1 VIKPISDFITS
12 RFESMKSGDAGKL
25 GILMTTAFIDMVGG
39 LMVFPLFPFYATKF
53 GANGLQV
60 SLLITAFAV
69 MQLLSAPF
77 WGRVS
82 DRYGRKP
89 ALLAGL
95 TASAISYVVFAYSSS
110 YWMLLACRLV
120 QGAGGGTT
128 GVIQAYVA
136 DAVEPKNRA
145 RGLSWL
151 SSATNLGVV
160 LGPFLGAL
168 SVKHIGAHGPG
179 LMAALL
185 CMVNIW
191 FAIKYLTER
200 QTAKARAKSRSARKP
215 MEVVTRV
222 FTHPTERASRLIWM
236 YAICM
241 GAFYG
246 INPVLSL
253 YLKDYWGFTVETI
266 GYFFVYIGAI
276 SVLVRIYL
284 VGPVV
289 DRFGE
294 VRTAR
299 FGTALLALGI
309 LLVVLVPP
317 LTSPHGARSFAE
329 FEEGLTSAL
338 GRGIITYLPLGAAVA
353 LIPFGTAFNF
363 PATTGLLSR
372 VVGEHERGLYMGVQ
386 QTYAGILRAAYPL
399 YAGFAWDHFK
409 PIVPFGTS
417 AALVAGTIWLGFGLN
432 KFSGNTGEFE
442 VADTAQEPA
451 ALAEERR

>member
-1 VIKPISDFITS
+1 VTNFLAK
-12 RFESMKSGDAGKL
+12 RFETLRAGDAGKL
-25 GILMTTAFIDMVGG
+25 SVLMTTAFIDMVGG

-53 GANGLQV
+53 GANGLMV

-69 MQLLSAPF
+69 MQLISAPL
-77 WGRVS
+77 WGKVS

-95 TASAISYVVFAYSSS
+95 IASAVAYVVFAYATS
-110 YWMLLACRLV
+110 YWMLLVCRLV

-145 RGLSWL
+145 RGLGWL

-160 LGPFLGAL
+160 LGPLLGSQAML
-168 SVKHIGAHGPG
+168 LGDHGPG
-179 LMAALL
+179 LIAALL

-191 FAIKYLTER
+191 FAVRFLAER
-200 QTAKARAKSRSARKP
+200 QSEHARARAKQARSPWAIV
-215 MEVVTRV
+215 ERV
-222 FTHPTERASRLIWM
+222 FTHPGERPSRLIWM

-246 INPVLSL
+246 INPTLSL
-253 YLKDYWGFTVETI
+253 YLKDYWGVTAQTI
-266 GYFFVYIGAI
+266 GYFFAYIGAI
-276 SVLVRIYL
+276 SVVVRVFL

-289 DRFGE
+289 DRLGE

-299 FGTALLALGI
+299 MGTALLALGI

-317 LTSPHGARSFAE
+317 LTAHPGIRSFAE
-329 FEEGLTSAL
+329 FEEGLTATL
-338 GRGIITYLPLGAAVA
+338 GRGIIIYLPLAAVVA
-353 LIPFGTAFNF
+353 LIPLGTAFNF

-372 VVGEHERGLYMGVQ
+372 VVDEHERGLYMGVQ
-386 QTYAGILRAAYPL
+386 QTYAGIARAIYPL
-399 YAGFAWDHFK
+399 YAGFMWDHYP

-417 AALVAGTIWLGFGLN
+417 AALVAGTIWLGYGLD
-432 KFSGNTGEFE
+432 KYSGHTEE
-442 VADTAQEPA
+442 VAIEDLAQEPDE
-451 ALAEERR
+451 LAEERR

>member
-1 VIKPISDFITS
+1 VNKFFAS
-12 RFESMKSGDAGKL
+12 RFETLRAGDAGKL

-39 LMVFPLFPFYATKF
+39 LMVFPLFPFYASKF
-53 GANGLQV
+53 GANGFKV
-60 SLLITAFAV
+60 SMLITAFAV
-69 MQLLSAPF
+69 MQLVSAPL

-89 ALLAGL
+89 ALIIGL
-95 TASAISYVVFAYSSS
+95 TGSAISYVVFAYANS
-110 YWMLLACRLV
+110 YWMLLACRLI

-145 RGLSWL
+145 RGLGWL

-160 LGPFLGAL
+160 LGPVLGAV
-168 SVKHIGAHGPG
+168 SIKSIGEHGPG
-179 LMAALL
+179 LIAALL

-191 FAIKYLTER
+191 FATRFLTER
-200 QTAKARAKSRSARKP
+200 QSARAREKSKTARSP
-215 MEVVTRV
+215 MTVVLRV
-222 FTHPTERASRLIWM
+222 FEHPGEPASRLIWM

-253 YLKDYWGFTVETI
+253 YLKDYWGVTTTTI
-266 GYFFVYIGAI
+266 GYFFAYIGAI
-276 SVLVRIYL
+276 SVLVRIFF

-289 DRFGE
+289 DKFGE

-299 FGTALLALGI
+299 FGTVLLALGI
-309 LLVVLVPP
+309 LAVVLVPS
-317 LTSPHGARSFAE
+317 LTHPGGPRSLVE
-329 FEEGLTSAL
+329 FEEGFA
-338 GRGIITYLPLGAAVA
+338 GIGHGIFAYLPLAAAVA
-353 LIPFGTAFNF
+353 LIPLGTAFNF

-409 PIVPFGTS
+409 PIIPFGTS
-417 AALVAGTIWLGFGLN
+417 AFLVASTIWLGFGLN
-432 KFSGNTGEFE
+432 KFSGHTEEIGRQ
-442 VADTAQEPA
+442 DTAEEPA
-451 ALAEERR
+451 VLAEERR

>member
-1 VIKPISDFITS
+1 MNKFITS
-12 RFESMKSGDAGKL
+12 RFENLRAGDAGKL

-39 LMVFPLFPFYATKF
+39 LMVFPLFPFYASKF
-53 GANGLQV
+53 GANGFMV
-60 SLLITAFAV
+60 SMLITAFAV
-69 MQLLSAPF
+69 MQLVSAPF
-77 WGRVS
+77 WGRIS

-89 ALLAGL
+89 ALIAGL
-95 TASAISYVVFAYSSS
+95 TGSALSYIVFAYSTS

-160 LGPFLGAL
+160 LGPVLGAQA
-168 SVKHIGAHGPG
+168 VFHIGQHGPG
-179 LMAALL
+179 LVAAIL
-185 CMVNIW
+185 CMINIW
-191 FAIKYLTER
+191 FATRYLTER
-200 QTAKARAKSRSARKP
+200 QSAKARERSKTARSP
-215 MEVVTRV
+215 WAVVLRV
-222 FTHPTERASRLIWM
+222 FEHPGEPASRLIWM

-253 YLKDYWGFTVETI
+253 YLKDYWGVTALTI
-266 GYFFVYIGAI
+266 GYFFAYIGAI
-276 SVLVRIYL
+276 SVLVRIFL

-289 DRFGE
+289 DKFGE

-299 FGTALLALGI
+299 FGTALLAMGI
-309 LLVVLVPP
+309 LGVVLVPS
-317 LTSPHGARSFAE
+317 LTHPGAAHSFAE
-329 FEEGLTSAL
+329 FEEGFNTI
-338 GRGIITYLPLGAAVA
+338 GHGIIAYLPLAAVVA
-353 LIPFGTAFNF
+353 LIPLGTAFNF

-409 PIVPFGTS
+409 PIIPFGTS
-417 AALVAGTIWLGFGLN
+417 AFLVASTIWLGFGLN
-432 KFSGNTGEFE
+432 RYSGHTEEIGRQ
-442 VADTAQEPA
+442 DTAEEPV

>member
-1 VIKPISDFITS
+1 MNKFFAS
-12 RFESMKSGDAGKL
+12 RFETLRAGDAGKL

-39 LMVFPLFPFYATKF
+39 LMVFPLFPFYASKF
-53 GANGLQV
+53 GANGFQV
-60 SLLITAFAV
+60 SLLISAFAA

-89 ALLAGL
+89 ALIAGLAG
-95 TASAISYVVFAYSSS
+95 SAISYVVFAYATS
-110 YWMLLACRLV
+110 YWMLFACRLI

-145 RGLSWL
+145 RGLGWL

-160 LGPFLGAL
+160 LGPVLGAQA
-168 SVKHIGAHGPG
+168 VFHIGEHGPG
-179 LMAALL
+179 LVAALL

-191 FAIKYLTER
+191 FATRYLTER
-200 QTAKARAKSRSARKP
+200 QTAKAREKSRTARSP
-215 MEVVTRV
+215 WTVVLRV
-222 FTHPTERASRLIWM
+222 FEHPGEPASRLIWM

-253 YLKDYWGFTVETI
+253 YLKDYWGVTALTI
-266 GYFFVYIGAI
+266 GYFFAYIGAI
-276 SVLVRIYL
+276 SVLVRIFL

-289 DRFGE
+289 DKFGE

-309 LLVVLVPP
+309 LSVSLVHKSMLPGLAAYVP
-317 LTSPHGARSFAE
+317 L
-329 FEEGLTSAL
+329 AL
-338 GRGIITYLPLGAAVA
+338 ATA
-353 LIPFGTAFNF
+353 LIPLGTAFNF

-386 QTYAGILRAAYPL
+386 QTYAGIARFLYPL
-399 YAGFAWDHFK
+399 YAGFAWDNFK

-417 AALVAGTIWLGFGLN
+417 AVLVAGTIWLGFGLN
-432 KFSGNTGEFE
+432 RYQGHTED
-442 VADTAQEPA
+442 VARQDTAEEPT

>member
-1 VIKPISDFITS
+1 VIKPVTEFITS
-12 RFESMKSGDAGKL
+12 RFESMKAGDAGKL

-60 SLLITAFAV
+60 SMLITAFAV

-89 ALLAGL
+89 ALIAGL
-95 TASAISYVVFAYSSS
+95 TGSAISYVVFAYSSS
-110 YWMLLACRLV
+110 YWMLLASRLV

-160 LGPFLGAL
+160 LGPVLGAQ
-168 SVKHIGAHGPG
+168 SVRHLGEHGPG
-179 LMAALL
+179 LVAALL
-185 CMVNIW
+185 CMINIW
-191 FAIKYLTER
+191 FAIRYLTER
-200 QTAKARAKSRSARKP
+200 QTAKAREKSKTARKP
-215 MEVVTRV
+215 MEIVARV
-222 FTHPTERASRLIWM
+222 FTHPGERASRLIWM

-253 YLKDYWGFTVETI
+253 YLKDYWAVTAETI
-266 GYFFVYIGAI
+266 GYFFAYIGAI
-276 SVLVRIYL
+276 SVLVRVFL

-309 LLVVLVPP
+309 LFVVLVP
-317 LTSPHGARSFAE
+317 SPSHPGIQSFAE
-329 FEEGLTSAL
+329 FEEGLGAAL
-338 GRGIITYLPLGAAVA
+338 GRGIITYLPLAAAVA

-442 VADTAQEPA
+442 VPDTAQEPA
-451 ALAEERR
+451 VLAEERR

>member
-1 VIKPISDFITS
+1 VTNFFSARLETL
-12 RFESMKSGDAGKL
+12 RAGDAGKL
-25 GILMTTAFIDMVGG
+25 SVLMATAFIDMVGG
-39 LMVFPLFPFYATKF
+39 LMVFPLFPFYASQF
-53 GANGLQV
+53 GANGLEV

-77 WGRVS
+77 WGRIS
-82 DRYGRKP
+82 DKHGRKP

-95 TASAISYVVFAYSSS
+95 SASAIAYVVFAFSNS
-110 YWMLLACRLV
+110 YWLLLASRLV

-136 DAVEPKNRA
+136 DAVQPKNRA
-145 RGLSWL
+145 RGLGWL

-160 LGPFLGAL
+160 LGPLLGAQAIRL
-168 SVKHIGAHGPG
+168 GPHGPG
-179 LMAALL
+179 LVAALL
-185 CMVNIW
+185 CLVNIG
-191 FAIKYLTER
+191 FALRYLTER
-200 QTAKARAKSRSARKP
+200 QSARARAKSKTARSA
-215 MEVVTRV
+215 MEIVTRV
-222 FTHPTERASRLIWM
+222 LVLPSEPASRLIWM

-253 YLKDYWGFTVETI
+253 FLKDYWGVTAATI
-266 GYFFVYIGAI
+266 GYFFAYIGAI
-276 SVLVRIYL
+276 SVLVRVFL

-289 DRFGE
+289 DRYGE

-309 LLVVLVPP
+309 LSVALVHRLPLPGLV
-317 LTSPHGARSFAE
+317 
-329 FEEGLTSAL
+329 
-338 GRGIITYLPLGAAVA
+338 TYLPLALAVA

-386 QTYAGILRAAYPL
+386 QTYAGIARAVYPL
-399 YAGFAWDHFK
+399 FAGFAWDRFP

-417 AALVAGTIWLGFGLN
+417 AVLVAGTIWLGFGLE
-432 KFSGNTGEFE
+432 KYSAHSE
-442 VADTAQEPA
+442 AAARQDTAEEPA
-451 ALAEERR
+451 VLAEERR

>member
-1 VIKPISDFITS
+1 VTLPD
-12 RFESMKSGDAGKL
+12 RFKFSSLGQGDVSKL
-25 GILMTTAFIDMVGG
+25 SVLMAAAFIDMVGG

-53 GANGLQV
+53 GANGFQV

-69 MQLLSAPF
+69 MQLASAPF
-77 WGRVS
+77 WGRIS
-82 DRYGRKP
+82 DKHGRKP

-95 TASAISYVVFAYSSS
+95 AASFFAYIVFAFANS

-160 LGPFLGAL
+160 LGPLLGAQAMHHL
-168 SVKHIGAHGPG
+168 GELGPG
-179 LMAALL
+179 LVAAGL
-185 CMVNIW
+185 CLVNII
-191 FAIKYLTER
+191 FALAFLTER
-200 QTAKARAKSRSARKP
+200 QTAHARAKSKTARKP
-215 MEVVTRV
+215 MEIVLRV
-222 FTHPTERASRLIWM
+222 FEHPGERPSRLIWM

-241 GAFYG
+241 AAFYG
-246 INPVLSL
+246 INPTLSL
-253 YLKDYWGFTVETI
+253 YLKDYWGVTAQTI
-266 GYFFVYIGAI
+266 GYFFAYIGAI
-276 SVLVRIYL
+276 SVVVRVFL

-289 DRFGE
+289 DKLGE

-299 FGTALLALGI
+299 MGTALLALGI
-309 LLVVLVPP
+309 LLVVVVPP
-317 LTSPHGARSFAE
+317 LTHPGAAPTFSE
-329 FEEGLTSAL
+329 FEEGVGHVLV
-338 GRGIITYLPLGAAVA
+338 RGIVAYVPLAAVVA
-353 LIPFGTAFNF
+353 LIPLGTAFNF

-386 QTYAGILRAAYPL
+386 QTYAGIGRALYPL
-399 YAGFAWDHFK
+399 YAGWAWDHFK

-417 AALVAGTIWLGFGLN
+417 AVLVAATIWLGYGLTRYE
-432 KFSGNTGEFE
+432 GHTEE
-442 VADTAQEPA
+442 IAREDTNVEPA
-451 ALAEERR
+451 PLAEERR

>member
-1 VIKPISDFITS
+1 MTLPD
-12 RFESMKSGDAGKL
+12 RFRFSSLGQGDVSKL
-25 GILMTTAFIDMVGG
+25 SVLMIAAFIDMVGG

-53 GANGLQV
+53 GANGFEV

-69 MQLLSAPF
+69 LQLASAPF
-77 WGRVS
+77 WGRIS
-82 DRYGRKP
+82 DKYGRKP

-95 TASAISYVVFAYSSS
+95 AASGIAYVVFAFSNS
-110 YWMLLACRLV
+110 YAMLLWCRIV

-145 RGLSWL
+145 RGLGWL

-160 LGPFLGAL
+160 LGPVLGAQAMHHL
-168 SVKHIGAHGPG
+168 GEHGPG
-179 LMAALL
+179 LVAAGL
-185 CMVNIW
+185 CAINII
-191 FAIKYLTER
+191 FALAFLTER
-200 QTAKARAKSRSARKP
+200 QSAHAREKSKSARSP
-215 MEVVTRV
+215 MQIVLRV
-222 FTHPTERASRLIWM
+222 FEHPGERPSRLIWM

-241 GAFYG
+241 AAFYG
-246 INPVLSL
+246 INPTLSL
-253 YLKDYWGFTVETI
+253 YLKDYWGVTALTI
-266 GYFFVYIGAI
+266 GYFFAYIGAI
-276 SVLVRIYL
+276 SVIVRVFL

-289 DRFGE
+289 DKLGE

-299 FGTALLALGI
+299 MGTALLALGI

-317 LTSPHGARSFAE
+317 LTHPGSPPTFAE
-329 FEEGLTSAL
+329 FEEGPGGVLV
-338 GRGIITYLPLGAAVA
+338 RGFVAYLPLAAVVA
-353 LIPFGTAFNF
+353 FIPLGTAFNF

-386 QTYAGILRAAYPL
+386 QTYAGIGRALYPL
-399 YAGFAWDHFK
+399 YAGWAWDHFQ

-417 AALVAGTIWLGFGLN
+417 ALLVASTIWLGYGLT
-432 KFSGNTGEFE
+432 KYEGHTEE
-442 VADTAQEPA
+442 IPIEEAAAEAATEPS

>member
-1 VIKPISDFITS
+1 MTNFFSQ
-12 RFESMKSGDAGKL
+12 RFESLRAGDAGKL
-25 GILMTTAFIDMVGG
+25 SVLMTTAFIDMVGG

-77 WGRVS
+77 WGKVS
-82 DRYGRKP
+82 DKYGRKP

-95 TASAISYVVFAYSSS
+95 IASAIAYVVFAYANS
-110 YWMLLACRLV
+110 YWMLLVCRLV

-145 RGLSWL
+145 RGLGWL

-160 LGPFLGAL
+160 LGPLVGAQAMFLGE
-168 SVKHIGAHGPG
+168 HGPG
-179 LMAALL
+179 MVAALL

-191 FAIKYLTER
+191 FAVRYLTER
-200 QTAKARAKSRSARKP
+200 QTAAARERSKMARSP
-215 MEVVTRV
+215 MVLVRRV
-222 FTHPTERASRLIWM
+222 FTHPGERPSRLIWM

-246 INPVLSL
+246 INSTLSL
-253 YLKDYWGFTVETI
+253 YLKDYWGVTALTI
-266 GYFFVYIGAI
+266 GYFFAYIGAI
-276 SVLVRIYL
+276 SVVVRVFL

-289 DRFGE
+289 DRLGE

-299 FGTALLALGI
+299 MGTALLALGI

-317 LTSPHGARSFAE
+317 LTSPGSVATFAQFEDGWTGALA
-329 FEEGLTSAL
+329 
-338 GRGIITYLPLGAAVA
+338 RGVVAYLPLAAVVA
-353 LIPFGTAFNF
+353 LIPLGTAFNF

-386 QTYAGILRAAYPL
+386 QTYAGIARAIYPM
-399 YAGFAWDHFK
+399 YAGFMWDHFK
-409 PIVPFGTS
+409 PLVPFGTS
-417 AALVAGTIWLGFGLN
+417 AVLVAGTIWLGYGLE
-432 KFSGNTGEFE
+432 KVSGHTEEIGIE
-442 VADTAQEPA
+442 DTAEEPPV
-451 ALAEERR
+451 LAEERR

>member
-1 VIKPISDFITS
+1 MNKFIAS
-12 RFESMKSGDAGKL
+12 RFENLRAGDAGKL

-39 LMVFPLFPFYATKF
+39 LMVFPLFPFYASKF
-53 GANGLQV
+53 GANGFQV
-60 SLLITAFAV
+60 SMLISAFAA

-89 ALLAGL
+89 ALIAGL
-95 TASAISYVVFAYSSS
+95 TGSAISYVVFAYANS
-110 YWMLLACRLV
+110 YWMLFACRLI

-145 RGLSWL
+145 RGLGWL

-160 LGPFLGAL
+160 LGPVLGAQA
-168 SVKHIGAHGPG
+168 VFHIGEHGPG
-179 LMAALL
+179 LVAALL
-185 CMVNIW
+185 CMINIW
-191 FAIKYLTER
+191 FATRFLTER
-200 QTAKARAKSRSARKP
+200 QSAKAREKSKTARSP
-215 MEVVTRV
+215 WTVVLRV
-222 FTHPTERASRLIWM
+222 FEHPGEPASRLIWM

-253 YLKDYWGFTVETI
+253 YLKDYWGVTALTI
-266 GYFFVYIGAI
+266 GYFFAYIGAI
-276 SVLVRIYL
+276 SVLVRIFL

-289 DRFGE
+289 DKFGE

-309 LLVVLVPP
+309 LSVSLVHKSILPGLAAYVP
-317 LTSPHGARSFAE
+317 L
-329 FEEGLTSAL
+329 AL
-338 GRGIITYLPLGAAVA
+338 ATA
-353 LIPFGTAFNF
+353 LIPLGTAFNF

-386 QTYAGILRAAYPL
+386 QTYAGIARFLYPL
-399 YAGFAWDHFK
+399 YAGFAWDNFK

-417 AALVAGTIWLGFGLN
+417 AVLVAGTIWLGFGLN
-432 KFSGNTGEFE
+432 RYSGQTEE
-442 VADTAQEPA
+442 IARQDTAEEPA
-451 ALAEERR
+451 VLAEERR

>member
-1 VIKPISDFITS
+1 MP
-12 RFESMKSGDAGKL
+12 FEDQLKSLGGGDVGKL

-39 LMVFPLFPFYATKF
+39 LMVFPLFPFYASKF
-53 GANGLQV
+53 GANGFQV
-60 SLLITAFAV
+60 SMLISAFAA

-89 ALLAGL
+89 ALIAGL
-95 TASAISYVVFAYSSS
+95 TGSAISYVVFAYANS
-110 YWMLLACRLV
+110 YALLFVCRLI

-145 RGLSWL
+145 RGLGWL

-160 LGPFLGAL
+160 LGPVLGGQA
-168 SVKHIGAHGPG
+168 VFRIGEHGPG
-179 LMAALL
+179 LVAALL
-185 CMVNIW
+185 CMINIW
-191 FAIKYLTER
+191 FAIRYLTER
-200 QTAKARAKSRSARKP
+200 QTAKAREKSRTARSP
-215 MEVVTRV
+215 WTVVLRV
-222 FTHPTERASRLIWM
+222 FEHPGEPASRLIWM

-253 YLKDYWGFTVETI
+253 YLKDYWGVTALTI
-266 GYFFVYIGAI
+266 GYFFAYIGAI
-276 SVLVRIYL
+276 SVLVRVFL

-289 DRFGE
+289 DKFGE

-309 LLVVLVPP
+309 LSVALVHKSMLPGLAAYVP
-317 LTSPHGARSFAE
+317 L
-329 FEEGLTSAL
+329 AL
-338 GRGIITYLPLGAAVA
+338 ATA
-353 LIPFGTAFNF
+353 LIPLGTAFNF

-386 QTYAGILRAAYPL
+386 QTYAGIARFLYPL
-399 YAGFAWDHFK
+399 YAGFAWDSFK

-417 AALVAGTIWLGFGLN
+417 AILVASTIWLGFGLN
-432 KFSGNTGEFE
+432 RYSGQSEE
-442 VADTAQEPA
+442 IARQDTAEEPV